1 MNNKPKDII
10 QLQEHQPFVNPKGWG
25 NGRDYSEKMEY
36 LIGLGLKFT
45 EPDFPKTPKY
55 LGVFNWTASYYI
67 GASWLVKNELAV
79 IVTPKMKNIDFVT
92 MFLAA
97 LEVDTKN
104 ESDYFAQC
112 YGIQFD
118 EPTIETDEQLNQLT
132 PLLVLHFVSL
142 LDRLVKRGLKKDYVI
157 REENLKTKV
166 KGRLLFTKHLQNNVF
181 QQRSDRVFC
190 QFQEYTDDIPEN
202 RLLKKALLFAD
213 RIIGNYES
221 LKVQSSYFEI
231 QSRLSKLK
239 NRLDGIS
246 DEIEPYQVQKLSTN
260 KLFKEYKEAIRV
272 AKMLLRRYDYSISE
286 ASQEQHSTPPFWI
299 DMSRLYEM
307 WVFSQLEKAY
317 PRQIQFQVKG
327 HCGTAVD
334 FIKKDECL
342 IIDAKY
348 KPHYD
353 YSNRGIIDDIREIS
367 GYARDWKI
375 LQKLSITKAYS
386 EEIKCLIIYPEP
398 VVFQNDD
405 TLSEEERQ
413 DISIDTCKDVTTF
426 DGKLLDLCSEIKW
439 FRNFYKISINL
450 PLIEKNSSS
459 Y

>member
-1 MNNKPKDII
+1 MPEVIPLI
-10 QLQEHQPFVNPKGWG
+10 EHQSFNSQDIEKIK
-25 NGRDYSEKMEY
+25 NLNLAFQQTDYLKM
-36 LIGLGLKFT
+36 
-45 EPDFPKTPKY
+45 PKY
-55 LGVFNWTASYYI
+55 LGIYDYCASYYI
-67 GASWLVKNELAV
+67 GASWLVKNKLAV
-79 IVTPKMKNIDFVT
+79 IVTPKMENIDFVT
-92 MFLAA
+92 MFLSA

-132 PLLVLHFVSL
+132 PLLVLHFISL
-142 LDRLVKRGLKKDYVI
+142 LERLVKRGLKKDYII

-166 KGRLLFTKHLQNNVF
+166 KGRLLFTKHLQKNVF
-181 QQRSDRVFC
+181 QQRSDRMYC
-190 QFQEYTDDIPEN
+190 QFQDYTDDIPEN

-213 RIIGNYES
+213 RIINNYES
-221 LKVQSSYFEI
+221 LKAQSSYSEI

-239 NRLDGIS
+239 NRLGSIS

-286 ASQEQHSTPPFWI
+286 ASQEQHTTPPFWI

-307 WVFSQLEKAY
+307 WVFCQLDKAY
-317 PRQIQFQVKG
+317 PGQIQFQVKG

-342 IIDAKY
+342 IMDAKY
-348 KPHYD
+348 KPYYE

-375 LQKLSITKAYS
+375 LQKLSITKSYS

-398 VVFQNDD
+398 VVFQTDE

-413 DISIDTCKDVTTF
+413 DISNDTCKDVTIF
-426 DGKLLDLCSEIKW
+426 EGKLINLCSEIKW
-439 FRNFYKISINL
+439 FRNFYKISVKL
-450 PLIEKNSSS
+450 PITKI
-459 Y
+459 